1 MDFLPVEPMDLVN
14 YLYWLI
20 RQPAGSVEWKSTR
33 IDLVELVLDVA
44 MTERLRD
51 GRGYPMTQRR
61 LAEMAFRA
69 VGLPFAPKHL
79 PAVVFRIRNRVRV
92 KPPLEKRI
100 QGNIDDVIID
110 DNNCN

>member
-1 MDFLPVEPMDLVN
+1 MDLVN

-20 RQPAGSVEWKSTR
+20 RQPAGSVQWKSTR

-61 LAEMAFRA
+61 LAKMAFQA
-69 VGLPFAPKHL
+69 VGLPLSVGNFPHE
-79 PAVVFRIRNRVRV
+79 VYRIRNRARV
-92 KPPLEKRI
+92 LPPLEKRI
-100 QGNIDDVIID
+100 SGNVNDIVID
-110 DNNCN
+110 DNN

>member
-69 VGLPFAPKHL
+69 V
-79 PAVVFRIRNRVRV
+79 VFRIRNRVHV